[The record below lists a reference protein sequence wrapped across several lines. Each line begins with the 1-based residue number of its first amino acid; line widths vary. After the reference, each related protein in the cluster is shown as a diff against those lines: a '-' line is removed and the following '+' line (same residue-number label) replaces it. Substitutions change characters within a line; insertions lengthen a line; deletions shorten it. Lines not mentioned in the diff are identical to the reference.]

1 MIDFDLDRVVDFLE
15 ADTTLTDLIGSVEYE
30 NGNSPA
36 IYRGIPESED
46 VEGIYI
52 ILSEDIDLEDSII
65 SNETTVQ
72 VRIVSGSEKTTYAWV
87 KAVDNRVKELLK
99 NNFDYGTLKVYNVVV
114 KSGRELLNDKDR
126 KEYVRDY
133 DFTFL
138 Q

>member
-72 VRIVSGSEKTTYAWV
+72 VRIVSGSEKTTYA
-87 KAVDNRVKELLK
+87 
-99 NNFDYGTLKVYNVVV
+99 
-114 KSGRELLNDKDR
+114 
-126 KEYVRDY
+126 
-133 DFTFL
+133 
-138 Q
+138 